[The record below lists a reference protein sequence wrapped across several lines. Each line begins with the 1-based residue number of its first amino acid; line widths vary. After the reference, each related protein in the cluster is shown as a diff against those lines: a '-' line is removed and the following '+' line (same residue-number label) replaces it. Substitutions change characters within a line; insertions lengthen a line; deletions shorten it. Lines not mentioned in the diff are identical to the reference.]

1 MKDQIDVSVRRSPK
15 FAAFMAVGA
24 IAGVLLAGLLTL
36 VIDPS
41 EVPAEYTV
49 AKGAGLLLVVL
60 GVGGL
65 FVGGLVALILDWRG
79 RKRAREYR
87 VEAQIDLVDDPKVIA
102 QRRIAEMR
110 GEEIPAETAAETP
123 AEPSSATS
131 TEPPAD
137 DRRTT
142 GDQGGSTRPTTGS

>member
-60 GVGGL
+60 VQ
-65 FVGGLVALILDWRG
+65 
-79 RKRAREYR
+79 
-87 VEAQIDLVDDPKVIA
+87 QIQD
-102 QRRIAEMR
+102 
-110 GEEIPAETAAETP
+110 
-123 AEPSSATS
+123 
-131 TEPPAD
+131 
-137 DRRTT
+137 
-142 GDQGGSTRPTTGS
+142 